1 MLRLKY
7 GGLNLVDSDI
17 RFTNKNLAS
26 LIGLGFGG
34 GIVAGAFGLGGGTI
48 SDSFNYGTTALS
60 VGSNGFVFSDL

>member
-48 SDSFNYGTTALS
+48 FNPILLTMGLPP
-60 VGSNGFVFSDL
+60 